1 MSPLVAASI
10 LLSITLLVSG
20 LAKAGGREARERT
33 QDAMRSLR
41 LPARSLHPL
50 AAAAVP
56 IAEIAA
62 ALALWIPWV
71 PLQIVLSAAILALM
85 LAYLVI
91 IARALTFPEAV
102 TCSCFGTLGS
112 PTVSRTT
119 LLRNILL
126 TVLGVVGLVAA
137 ARGDLAAAVT
147 AHTGAWILWVL
158 ALVAATVLTA
168 LALGGTRAEAAPAGE
183 RTAGAAAGSVP
194 ARAHEAGA
202 IADADIA
209 DDDELEY
216 EREEIPFGMLVERV
230 DGEERYVSV
239 RETLSRAAQL
249 MVWVTPGC
257 GPCERT
263 VDQMRGWSERLAP
276 HVQLRAMLRQPFDT
290 FSEEFL
296 ERTGEHASVDV
307 EMNIAT
313 SLRSAGAPAA
323 MLLGADG
330 LTAGGPVFGGPAVA
344 EFVEQVIAQI
354 EEAELPEDGRETA
367 KTGEPGENEGVA
379 ETSGL

>member
-126 TVLGVVGLVAA
+126 TVLGVIGLVAA

-168 LALGGTRAEAAPAGE
+168 LALGGTRAEAAPADE
-183 RTAGAAAGSVP
+183 RTAGAAAGSV
-194 ARAHEAGA
+194 RTHEADG
-202 IADADIA
+202 IADAT